1 LGVEPGLLCGLV
13 FFVINGDGLM
23 KRYYYLNLVVVT
35 VFIGLSMP
43 GISNAQ
49 TEQPVPAKTEQLQL
63 EYINFLDILPGAI
76 EKDESLKQA
85 KFDLLSA
92 QESAKAAWSVWYP
105 KADVTLNTAQQS
117 DVVPT
122 ADNKRYNPTEA
133 KLKITQ
139 KLWDFGEAQAG
150 IKSGQLGV
158 EQAELGV
165 VSARNN
171 AIKLAAQTYIG
182 LKRAHA
188 QYRLALETEATLKQ
202 QTGQQDYRLS
212 RGAAVGTDV
221 LQAKNALAGAVT
233 ARVAAQ
239 GGFERAMNDFRTRFG
254 STPENVALLLP
265 IRVPNMLIPKSREVF
280 REGVLGAGDQLKMAR
295 LAFERA
301 RVNSEKS
308 FAASFLPEFKAS
320 AEANYKGDAGGT
332 LGGKTEY
339 IGKVELTWPIE
350 LFGTQLNSY
359 RSSEYKFEGAT
370 LALAKAQ
377 RDIENSIS
385 NSWIAFQTASASRS
399 NIQNQVEI
407 AQQFL
412 RLAQMEVKQ
421 GRGQMLLVVNA
432 QNALVNAQKAF
443 ENNTGDYAVQVY
455 NLLAQQGALSVDA
468 LQKSAVQEDEARA
481 AAIEDY
487 KRRVEE
493 FQSEQKAKSETNS
506 TDNN

>member
-1 LGVEPGLLCGLV
+1 MEY
-13 FFVINGDGLM
+13 GLM
-23 KRYYYLNLVVVT
+23 KRCCYLNFAVVT
-35 VFIGLSMP
+35 IVAGLGMP
-43 GISNAQ
+43 CMSNAQ
-49 TEQPVPAKTEQLQL
+49 TEQPAPAKTEQPQL
-63 EYINFLDILPGAI
+63 EYINFLDILPNAI

-92 QESAKAAWSVWYP
+92 QESGKAAWSVWYP
-105 KADVTLNTAQQS
+105 KADVTLNAAQQS

-122 ADNKRYNPTEA
+122 GANKRYNPTEA

-171 AIKLAAQTYIG
+171 AIKLAAQAYIG

-202 QTGQQDYRLS
+202 QTGQQDFRLS

-239 GGFERAMNDFRTRFG
+239 GGFERAMNDFRTRFS
-254 STPENVALLLP
+254 STPENAALLLP
-265 IRVPNMLIPKSREVF
+265 IRVPNTLIPKSKKGF
-280 REGVLGAGDQLKMAR
+280 REGVLGTGDQLKRAR

-407 AQQFL
+407 ARQFL

-455 NLLAQQGALSVDA
+455 NLLAQQGVLSVDA
-468 LQKSAVQEDEARA
+468 LQMSAVQEDKTRA

-487 KRRVEE
+487 KRRVEK
-493 FQSEQKAKSETNS
+493 FRSEQEAKPENNS
-506 TDNN
+506 TSSN

>member
-1 LGVEPGLLCGLV
+1 M
-13 FFVINGDGLM
+13 LM
-23 KRYYYLNLVVVT
+23 KRYFFLKFALVWVL
-35 VFIGLSMP
+35 IGLGVPS
-43 GISNAQ
+43 ISNAQ
-49 TEQPVPAKTEQLQL
+49 TEQPATVKTAQPQL
-63 EYINFLDILPGAI
+63 EYINFLDILPSAI

-85 KFDLLSA
+85 KFGLLSA
-92 QESAKAAWSVWYP
+92 KESAKAAWGVWYP
-105 KADVTLNTAQQS
+105 KADITLNSAQQT

-122 ADNKRYNPTEA
+122 SVNKRYNPTEA

-150 IKSGQLGV
+150 IESGRLDV

-171 AIKLAAQTYIG
+171 AIKLAAQAYIG

-202 QTGQQDYRLS
+202 QTGQQDFRLS

-239 GGFERAMNDFRTRFG
+239 GGFERAMNDFITRFG
-254 STPENVALLLP
+254 STPENAALLLP
-265 IRVPNMLIPKSREVF
+265 IRVPNALVPQSKNVF
-280 REGVLGAGDQLKMAR
+280 RERVLSAGDQLKKAR
-295 LAFERA
+295 LAFEKA

-308 FAASFLPEFKAS
+308 FAASFLPEFKAT
-320 AEANYKGDAGGT
+320 AEANYKGDASGT

-370 LALAKAQ
+370 VAFAKAQ

-407 AQQFL
+407 ARQFL

-443 ENNTGDYAVQVY
+443 ENNTSDYAVQVY

-468 LQKSAVQEDEARA
+468 LQKSAVQEDETRA

>member
-1 LGVEPGLLCGLV
+1 
-13 FFVINGDGLM
+13 M
-23 KRYYYLNLVVVT
+23 RRYCYLNLAVVA
-35 VFIGLSMP
+35 VFIGLGMP
-43 GISNAQ
+43 GMSNAQ
-49 TEQPVPAKTEQLQL
+49 TEQPAPAKTEQPQP

-92 QESAKAAWSVWYP
+92 QESAKAGWSVWYP
-105 KADVTLNTAQQS
+105 KADVTLNSARQS

-122 ADNKRYNPTEA
+122 GANKRYNPTEA
-133 KLKITQ
+133 KVKITQ

-171 AIKLAAQTYIG
+171 AIKLAAQAYIG

-202 QTGQQDYRLS
+202 QTGQQDFRLS

-239 GGFERAMNDFRTRFG
+239 GGFERAMNDFKTRFG
-254 STPENVALLLP
+254 STPENAALLLP
-265 IRVPNMLIPKSREVF
+265 IRVPNTLVPQSRAAF
-280 REGVLGAGDQLKMAR
+280 REGVLSSGDQLKMAR
-295 LAFERA
+295 LAFDRA
-301 RVNSEKS
+301 RANSEKS
-308 FAASFLPEFKAS
+308 FAASFLPEFKAT

-407 AQQFL
+407 AKQFL

-468 LQKSAVQEDEARA
+468 LQMSAVQEDEARA

>member
-1 LGVEPGLLCGLV
+1 
-13 FFVINGDGLM
+13 M
-23 KRYYYLNLVVVT
+23 KHFYYLNFLVVALA
-35 VFIGLSMP
+35 IGLATP
-43 GISNAQ
+43 GISDAQ
-49 TEQPVPAKTEQLQL
+49 TEQPAPAKTEQPQL
-63 EYINFLDILPGAI
+63 EYINFLDILPDAL

-85 KFDLLSA
+85 KLDLLSA
-92 QESAKAAWSVWYP
+92 QESAKAAWSVWHP
-105 KADVTLNTAQQS
+105 KADVTLNTAKQS

-122 ADNKRYNPTEA
+122 SANKRYNPTEA

-158 EQAELGV
+158 QQAELGV
-165 VSARNN
+165 VTARNN
-171 AIKLAAQTYIG
+171 AIKLAAQAYIG

-202 QTGQQDYRLS
+202 QTGEQDFRLS

-239 GGFERAMNDFRTRFG
+239 GGFERAMNDYRTRFG
-254 STPENVALLLP
+254 SAPENVALLLP
-265 IRVPNMLIPKSREVF
+265 IRVPNTLIPQSKKVF

-301 RVNSEKS
+301 RVNAEKS
-308 FAASFLPEFKAS
+308 FAASFLPEFKAT
-320 AEANYKGDAGGT
+320 AEVNYKGDAGGT

-339 IGKVELTWPIE
+339 IGKVELVWPIE

-407 AQQFL
+407 ARQFL

-455 NLLAQQGALSVDA
+455 NLLALQGALSVDA
-468 LQKSAVQEDEARA
+468 LQKAAVQEDEARA

-493 FQSEQKAKSETNS
+493 FQSEQEAKPETNS
-506 TDNN
+506 TSSN